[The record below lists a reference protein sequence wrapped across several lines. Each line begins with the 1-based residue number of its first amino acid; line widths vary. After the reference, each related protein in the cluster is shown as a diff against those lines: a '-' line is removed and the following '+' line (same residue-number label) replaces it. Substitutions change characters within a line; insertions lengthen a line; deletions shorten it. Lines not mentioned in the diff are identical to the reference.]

1 MSQELDSEPSEFLAN
16 HIARRGT
23 SAIEDMQATVD
34 RAREIAA
41 ASDFQ
46 VYQTGEDPLAR
57 TPFEWEI
64 SSSELDKR
72 RRVYLGTV
80 TNLATGQGQTVYFAA
95 SLARDADEFRRKL
108 AGHLDRYLANAAKVK
123 SGVGDFPFSK
133 KFIPPSL
140 HLTLQRY
147 DAGKD
152 APPGFFYLAQW
163 AENRS

>member
-1 MSQELDSEPSEFLAN
+1 MSNASDRKPSEFLAS
-16 HIARRGT
+16 HIAKRGA

-41 ASDFQ
+41 ASG
-46 VYQTGEDPLAR
+46 YQEYESGEDPFAKAPYR
-57 TPFEWEI
+57 WEV
-64 SSSELDKR
+64 SSNDVNQT

-80 TNLATGQGQTVYFAA
+80 TLTATGQGQTVYFAA

-108 AGHLDRYLANAAKVK
+108 ADHLDRHLANAAQVAC
-123 SGVGDFPFSK
+123 GVTDLPFSEI
-133 KFIPPSL
+133 FISPSL

-147 DAGKD
+147 DAGRD
-152 APPGFFYLAQW
+152 APPAFFYAAHW